1 MVGFL
6 SGLGTAVMAWD
17 PSVTPAAVAGHV
29 KAAGYASRDSQA
41 ILGEF

>member
-6 SGLGTAVMAWD
+6 SGLGMAVMAWV
-17 PSVTPAAVAGHV
+17 PSLTPAVVAGHV
-29 KAAGYASRDSQA
+29 KAAGYASRESQA